1 MHVCFPASCIPAK
14 KRVLCICSSNMG
26 HEALCIWSENENSA
40 SFALTTCT
48 SKKLSVCRASGEWV
62 IMDLSLKRPNIWVFI
77 CLQGTLQ
84 PQTRCLQCGDTLEW
98 SEEHG
103 CVCVCVCSTLKQEKL
118 FFSSTVE
125 LSALT
130 EAFFS
135 NECSEAF
142 VMRTSSSEQL
152 KRPTLKRPHGQE
164 CHRMKP
170 FALD

>member
-1 MHVCFPASCIPAK
+1 MHVCFPASCISAK

-62 IMDLSLKRPNIWVFI
+62 IMDLSLKRANIWVFI

-103 CVCVCVCSTLKQEKL
+103 CVCLCVQHSETRET
-118 FFSSTVE
+118 FF
-125 LSALT
+125 
-130 EAFFS
+130 FFYS
-135 NECSEAF
+135 RIIGSDRSF
-142 VMRTSSSEQL
+142 FL
-152 KRPTLKRPHGQE
+152 KRVFRSIRDEDVIIRAAEK
-164 CHRMKP
+164 
-170 FALD
+170 ANV